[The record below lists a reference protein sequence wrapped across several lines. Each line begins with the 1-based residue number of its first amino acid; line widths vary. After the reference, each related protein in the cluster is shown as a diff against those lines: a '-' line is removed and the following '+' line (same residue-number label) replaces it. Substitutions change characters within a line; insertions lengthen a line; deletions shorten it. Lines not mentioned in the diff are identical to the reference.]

1 MKKSLLV
8 LTAILLLLLCAGC
21 RTTSWS
27 ERDQSNMLDLQRGV
41 RIDLVARDGSVEHGY
56 YIGTRTMEFTEYVPN
71 YHKLVNK
78 HPECRFLPVPGEHI
92 SFTTRLTDH
101 AYDRVAWEGDLVGFD
116 SKYLW
121 VRLNGESEPT
131 CYWVSS
137 ITNLMRWNG
146 CLLQKMQIAAMIE
159 KNQLPYMIEIAMS
172 TDEGVKHIP
181 LNNMRHIQLREGAD
195 PASLRIFAE
204 DLGEEF
210 AARFVKTAGDR

>member
-1 MKKSLLV
+1 MKKRAVVPLAILV
-8 LTAILLLLLCAGC
+8 LSLCAGC
-21 RTTSWS
+21 RTTTWS

-41 RIDLVARDGSVEHGY
+41 RIDLTHRDGSLERGY
-56 YIGTRTMEFTEYVPN
+56 YIGTRTMEFGDYVPN

-92 SFTTRLTDH
+92 SFTTRLTEH
-101 AYDRVAWEGDLVGFD
+101 SYDRVAWEGDLIGFD

-121 VRLNGESEPT
+121 VRLKDETEPT

-146 CLLQKMQIAAMIE
+146 CLLQKMKIASMVEENKI
-159 KNQLPYMIEIAMS
+159 PFMIEIAMS

-181 LNNMRHIQLREGAD
+181 LNDMKQIRIQEGAD
-195 PASLRIFAE
+195 PSSFRIIAQ
-204 DLGEEF
+204 DLGDEY
-210 AARFVKTAGDR
+210 AALVVRTAGDR